1 MSNFPKACQVSINLR
16 VFDLFFAVCYLQEP
30 TFNMEPPKKEK
41 KSKKNQRLTSKKA
54 SSIGLEVIETVEE
67 APVVQTA
74 KKCHFPYEKMKRDN
88 RWVHTS

>member
-1 MSNFPKACQVSINLR
+1 M
-16 VFDLFFAVCYLQEP
+16 CYLQEP
-30 TFNMEPPKKEK
+30 TFDMEPPKKEK

-54 SSIGLEVIETVEE
+54 SSSGLEVIETVEE

-74 KKCHFPYEKMKRDN
+74 KKFHFRYEKMKRDN